1 MPSSLVIRM
10 RMRSGAARRTR
21 PDASL
26 SVLRWSARRSS
37 VIATLPRSILPLDD
51 FVSAHIRLPRV
62 GHRDRAALLLVGLHD
77 CDGRGPHSSP
87 VAGEGVGMAR
97 VARVLRT
104 V

>member
-51 FVSAHIRLPRV
+51 FVSAHIRLQRV

-77 CDGRGPHSSP
+77 CDHRAAHGNTGA
-87 VAGEGVGMAR
+87 VEGVDMAR
-97 VARVLRT
+97 VA
-104 V
+104 